1 MVDSLVSISY
11 DIISVIIAICFIIV
25 VIIILLYIV
34 MKEKETHK
42 KIIQLEHSIEDA
54 NKEIYKIQ
62 KWIVESEKTRDSS
75 KYNDLLKII
84 TEQKGDIN
92 ALQHG
97 LQSDRDYFEDKIL
110 ILEERLRSIGHFN
123 TPTQQR
129 NEKQIIDMF
138 KNGYTIDTIAKDLYM
153 SKGEIEFVL
162 KLSELNSK

>member
-1 MVDSLVSISY
+1 MTDSFVNISY
-11 DIISVIIAICFIIV
+11 ETMSVIIALCFIIV
-25 VIIILLYIV
+25 VIIILLYI
-34 MKEKETHK
+34 MTKEKETYK
-42 KIIQLEHSIEDA
+42 KIIQLEHSIEDI

-62 KWIVESEKTRDSS
+62 KWIVESEKSRDSS

-84 TEQKGDIN
+84 TEHKSDIN

-110 ILEERLRSIGHFN
+110 ILEEKLRSLGHFN

-138 KNGYTIDTIAKDLYM
+138 KNGYTIDAIAKDLYM

-162 KLSELNSK
+162 KLSELNAK